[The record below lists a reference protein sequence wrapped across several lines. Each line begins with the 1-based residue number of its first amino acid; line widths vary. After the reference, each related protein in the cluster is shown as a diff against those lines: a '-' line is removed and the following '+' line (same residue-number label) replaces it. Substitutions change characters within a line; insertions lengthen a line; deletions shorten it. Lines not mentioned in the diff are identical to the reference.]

1 MDRRKT
7 MLKNKIVV
15 HYEEGKLFKGV
26 TNNFSPNKNAFHLV
40 LMNEPPDSKPL
51 ELTITGIKG
60 LFFVKDYFGN
70 PDYREKKEFDP
81 SRPIVGRKIKIFF
94 KDGEL
99 MVGTTIGYQKD
110 RQGFFVVPADPDSNN
125 ERCFVVASST
135 LEVSLI

>member
-1 MDRRKT
+1 MI
-7 MLKNKIVV
+7 KNKIVL
-15 HYEEGKLFKGV
+15 HYEGGKLFKGV
-26 TNNFSPNKNAFHLV
+26 TNNFFPNKDTFHLV

-51 ELTITGIKG
+51 ELTITGLKG

-70 PDYREKKEFDP
+70 PDYHEKKEFDP
-81 SRPIVGRKIKIFF
+81 SKPIVGRKIKILF

-125 ERCFVVASST
+125 ERCFVLSSAT
-135 LEVSLI
+135 LEISLI